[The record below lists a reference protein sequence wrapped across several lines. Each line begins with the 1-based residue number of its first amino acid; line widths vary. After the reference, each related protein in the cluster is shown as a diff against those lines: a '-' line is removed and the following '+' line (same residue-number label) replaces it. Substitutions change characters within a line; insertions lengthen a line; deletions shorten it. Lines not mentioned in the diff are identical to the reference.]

1 MNGRGVEGVEVSKRV
16 GIAVG
21 FFACLV
27 AFGFAFD
34 FPFDLV
40 VDDLGVGRGD
50 LLGVC
55 IDGTAVIES
64 PGSNEVRDTG
74 VEYVGSGL
82 TPLSL
87 DGPASGVEV

>member
-1 MNGRGVEGVEVSKRV
+1 MDGRGVEGAEGSRRV

-27 AFGFAFD
+27 VLDFAFD
-34 FPFDLV
+34 FPLDLV

-50 LLGVC
+50 PLGVC
-55 IDGTAVIES
+55 IDGTAVTEP
-64 PGSNEVRDTG
+64 PGSSEVRDTG
-74 VEYVGSGL
+74 VKYEGSGL
-82 TPLSL
+82 APLSL